1 VDPVRAVL
9 ETNFFAPFLMAREAM
24 PHMLEQGWGRIIN
37 VTTSIPTMQRR
48 GYFPHGPTKAGFEA
62 ASRVW
67 AGDVE
72 GTGVTVNVL
81 IPGGATDT
89 SILPGDTSI
98 LPGQLG
104 DKTRSGA
111 DGKLLEP
118 EVMAAPVCW
127 LASNAS
133 NGINGKRFF
142 GEKWDASIDADE
154 AAKAAMAP
162 AGFNSRAM

>member
-1 VDPVRAVL
+1 MEPVRTVI

-24 PHMLEQGWGRIIN
+24 PHMLKQGWGRIIN

-48 GYFPHGPTKAGFEA
+48 GYFPYGPTKAGFEV

-89 SILPGDTSI
+89 NI

-104 DKTRSGA
+104 DKSRSGA

-118 EVMAAPVCW
+118 KVMAAPVCW
-127 LASNAS
+127 LASDAS
-133 NGINGKRFF
+133 DGVNGMRFL
-142 GEKWDASIDADE
+142 GEKWDPSIDADE
-154 AAKAAMAP
+154 AVKAAMAP
-162 AGFNSRAM
+162 AGFDPRAKSSSV